1 MASQTLLKRPK
12 LLQQVRDSI
21 PPEDRA
27 VTEQEVAFLITYRQ
41 ADEAG
46 KRRITRLLHA
56 AGKGQLP
63 PPEVA
68 ATWTREQLDAFADRL
83 PEVAS

>member
-27 VTEQEVAFLITYRQ
+27 VTEQEVAFLISYRQ

-56 AGKGQLP
+56 ACKGLLP
-63 PPEVA
+63 PVA
-68 ATWTREQLDAFADRL
+68 ATWTREQLHAFADSL
-83 PEVAS
+83 PEVAP